1 MDRADANTGTSISV
15 PDDSVLPFSTVKSKA
30 LGRLVRLGPLVDKVL
45 SSHNYPESVSEV
57 LGQAIALTA
66 MLGTTLKFEGNLILQ
81 TKTDGPI
88 GMLVVNFE
96 TPGRIRAHAS
106 FDAATLKSASSAAAI
121 SRNDHGALLGEG
133 YLALTIDPGKN
144 MERYQGIVA
153 LDGQGLGDAALQY
166 FRQSEQLPTF
176 IKLAV
181 ARLRTKADSK
191 DEWRWRAG
199 GLLIQ
204 HVTPS
209 GGNSS
214 KGGDIT
220 GNQDDDVLAGEEND
234 DWRRVEL
241 LARTVEDHE
250 ILDPSL
256 APERLL
262 YRLFHE
268 EGVRASNP
276 RQLETFCR
284 CSQERIQNLFR
295 SFKQEEIN
303 DLRND
308 QGDIIVTC
316 EFCNFA
322 YRYDENIS

>member
-1 MDRADANTGTSISV
+1 MDKADADIGTMISV

-66 MLGTTLKFEGNLILQ
+66 MLGTTLKFEGNLIIQ

-106 FDAATLKSASSAAAI
+106 FDAEALKSARSAAAI
-121 SRNDHGALLGEG
+121 TRNDHGTLLGKG

-153 LDGQGLGDAALQY
+153 LDGHQGLGDAALQY

-176 IKLAV
+176 VRLAV
-181 ARLRTKADSK
+181 ARLRTKTESK
-191 DEWRWRAG
+191 DEWQWRAG

-214 KGGDIT
+214 ENENGGR
-220 GNQDDDVLAGEEND
+220 DDDIAAGEEND
-234 DWRRVEL
+234 DWRRVKF
-241 LARTVEDHE
+241 LAQTVEDHE

-268 EGVRASNP
+268 EGVRAGSP
-276 RQLETFCR
+276 RPLETFCR
-284 CSQERIQNLFR
+284 CSQDRIQALFR
-295 SFKQEEIN
+295 SFNREEID

-308 QGDIIVTC
+308 QGDIVITC
-316 EFCNFA
+316 EFCNST
-322 YRYDENIS
+322 YHYNENGG